1 MKRMKNIAERIQSAD
16 YLRLITRFLPPHD
29 DMYIR
34 IFVHFQFIG
43 YISIY
48 IVYAEKKIVARNA
61 IAMPRGAQDYFCW

>member
-16 YLRLITRFLPPHD
+16 YLRLITRFLSPH

-34 IFVHFQFIG
+34 RIFVQ
-43 YISIY
+43 YISTS